1 MWGALAPKLKWSVF
15 ATMNS
20 NHKGVR
26 KTMAEYKPRSRSGDV
41 VVQHI
46 DGEILIYDL
55 RIDKAYCLNPTSA
68 AVWQHCDGANT
79 VARIRELVSADLGSK
94 VSDDL
99 IFLAL
104 DQFRKTDLV
113 DSAPFPISTIP
124 ELSRR
129 EIVKRIGAASLV
141 ALPILVSLT
150 APVAVHANSLCMTLV
165 GGCQC
170 GLGDNQ
176 PAGNFCTPSGLFSM
190 ACADTNCRC
199 LSRGFGPD
207 DCVP

>member
-1 MWGALAPKLKWSVF
+1 MS
-15 ATMNS
+15 
-20 NHKGVR
+20 H
-26 KTMAEYKPRSRSGDV
+26 YKPRARSSEV

-68 AVWQHCDGANT
+68 AVWHQCDGENT
-79 VARIRELVSADLGSK
+79 VGRIRELVSLDLGSD
-94 VSDDL
+94 VSDEL

-104 DQFRKTDLV
+104 DQFHRADLV
-113 DSAPFPISTIP
+113 ESVSSPTSLIP
-124 ELSRR
+124 AFSRR
-129 EIVKRIGAASLV
+129 EAIKRIGAASLI
-141 ALPILVSLT
+141 ALPVIVSLVS
-150 APVAVHANSLCMTLV
+150 PVAVHANSLCMTV
-165 GGCQC
+165 AGGCTC

-176 PAGNFCTPSGLFSM
+176 PAGNFCTPSGAFSM

-199 LSRGFGPD
+199 LSRGFGAD